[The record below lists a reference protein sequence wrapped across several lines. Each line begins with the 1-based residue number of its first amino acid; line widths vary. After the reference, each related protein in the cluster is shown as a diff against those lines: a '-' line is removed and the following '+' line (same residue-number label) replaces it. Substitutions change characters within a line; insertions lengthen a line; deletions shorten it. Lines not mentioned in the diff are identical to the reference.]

1 MLEHVI
7 RGIKAQPFHQPVVEV
22 DEPREERKK
31 TRKEERNGGM
41 KDGRAIK
48 GKNKARNL
56 TPSSDLK

>member
-1 MLEHVI
+1 MLEYVI
-7 RGIKAQPFHQPVVEV
+7 RGIKAPPFHQPVVEV

-41 KDGRAIK
+41 IDGRAIK